1 MSMRNPS
8 QLTDDELTAAVAAL
22 ASRERE
28 ATAALVIHLAE
39 LDARGLYLA
48 AGFGSLY
55 HYCREEL
62 LLSEQEAYNRIA
74 AARAV
79 RRFPPIAGML
89 ARGDVNL
96 TTVKLIAPHLT
107 QANHEEVLAA
117 SARKSRMA
125 VECLIADRFRQGQ
138 DSVRKPP
145 VVIPLGG
152 DRFEVRFNTGSPT
165 LDKLR
170 TAQDLLRHA
179 VPEDDGGAILDRAL
193 SSVIAE
199 AGRRKF
205 SATDRPRSG
214 RAPAAQ
220 SRSLSA
226 AVEREVWQRDGG
238 QCAFVAKNGHRCG
251 ARDFLEF
258 HHVRPWAAGGPPTAE
273 NIALR
278 CRAHNQYEAGVYFAP
293 IKAGMAAAHATRPG
307 TSSSVTRPGTS

>member
-1 MSMRNPS
+1 MSMRSPS
-8 QLTDDELTAAVAAL
+8 QLTDDELTAAIAAL

-28 ATAALVIHLAE
+28 ATAALVVHLAE

-55 HYCREEL
+55 QYCREEL
-62 LLSEQEAYNRIA
+62 LLSEQEAYNRIS

-79 RRFPPIAGML
+79 RRFPSIAGML
-89 ARGDVNL
+89 AKGEVNL
-96 TTVKLIAPHLT
+96 TTVKLVAPHLT
-107 QANHEEVLAA
+107 PSNYEEVLAA

-138 DSVRKPP
+138 DSGRKPP
-145 VVIPLGG
+145 IVIPLGA
-152 DRFEVRFNTGSPT
+152 DRFEVRFNTGSQT

-179 VPEDDGGAILDRAL
+179 IPDDDGGAILDRAL

-205 SATDRPRSG
+205 SATDRPRPG
-214 RAPAAQ
+214 RVVGAQ
-220 SRSLSA
+220 SRSLPA

-238 QCAFVAKNGHRCG
+238 QCAFVARDGHRCE

-278 CRAHNQYEAGVYFAP
+278 CRSHNQYEAAVYFGP
-293 IKAGMAAAHATRPG
+293 IKAALAAAHASRPGTTPGSTRPG
-307 TSSSVTRPGTS
+307 TS

>member
-1 MSMRNPS
+1 MSMRSPS

-55 HYCREEL
+55 HYCRELL

-89 ARGDVNL
+89 AKGEVNL
-96 TTVKLIAPHLT
+96 TTVKLVAPHLT
-107 QANHEEVLAA
+107 PANYEDVLAA
-117 SARKSRMA
+117 SAGKSRMA
-125 VECLIADRFRQGQ
+125 VECLIADRFRRGQ
-138 DSVRKPP
+138 ESGGKPP
-145 VVIPLGG
+145 VVIPLGA

-179 VPEDDGGAILDRAL
+179 IPDDDGGAILDRAL
-193 SSVIAE
+193 TSVIKE
-199 AGRRKF
+199 TTRRKA
-205 SATDRPRSG
+205 SATDHPRPG
-214 RAPAAQ
+214 RGAAAQ
-220 SRSLSA
+220 SRDLPA

-238 QCAFVAKNGHRCG
+238 QCAFVAKNGRRCD
-251 ARDFLEF
+251 ARDFVEF
-258 HHVRPWAAGGPPTAE
+258 HHIRPWVAGGPAIAE

-293 IKAGMAAAHATRPG
+293 IKAAMAAEHATRPG
-307 TSSSVTRPGTS
+307 TS